1 MLHVLYTTG
10 PIFVII
16 LLGWSLKARGFLP
29 SHMIGPL
36 NRLVYYLAIP
46 AMVFREVAQAPFHA
60 HFQPL
65 LLGTTLLS
73 AGTFVFW
80 LGFNY

>member
-1 MLHVLYTTG
+1 
-10 PIFVII
+10 
-16 LLGWSLKARGFLP
+16 
-29 SHMIGPL
+29 MIGPL